1 MADRSRE
8 GRSSRGTTRA
18 SGRVVGLVLLLAVSS
33 LVLGVPAGAAQP
45 DPPVGCDPAYYDREV
60 GMFMAL
66 PGVSQRCAAY
76 GAAPEVEARWEVSF
90 FSLETGQV
98 LGEPVSG
105 TLLPGGQGFPQGQF
119 EFVVPDDLLWYE
131 GIVLQGPDDA
141 PSYRAEF
148 SGTTDWV
155 SDGEMSCQPA
165 GRSGPDGTYF
175 PRGPEPVA
183 RGGTLEC
190 IVWGLLDTHGYTWQV
205 VFETEGKERLAEI
218 DGRNGIRGGWSE
230 RGPVGRGM
238 GEMESIFSVTVPND
252 DRIVSYLAVAEQPRF
267 EARFEGTVVAAAAQ
281 PEPEPRPEPS
291 EPSPVVVQQPTR
303 IDTGGGGTAPSGP
316 DATALAAF
324 LGVGLGVSLLLRR
337 ARRTVP

>member
-33 LVLGVPAGAAQP
+33 LVLGVPAGAVQP

-105 TLLPGGQGFPQGQF
+105 TLLPGGQGFPQSQF

-141 PSYRAEF
+141 PSYKAEF

-155 SDGEMSCQPA
+155 SEGEMSCQPA

-175 PRGPEPVA
+175 PGGPDPVA

-190 IVWGLLDTHGYTWQV
+190 IVWGLLGSEGFDWQI
-205 VFETEGKERLAEI
+205 VFEAEGKERLETV
-218 DGRNGIRGGWSE
+218 GGTATRTWWSE
-230 RGPVGRGM
+230 RGPVGRGE
-238 GEMESIFSVTVPND
+238 GELEGTFTLTVPTD
-252 DRIVSYLAVAEQPRF
+252 ARIVSYLAVAEQDRF
-267 EARFEGTVVAAAAQ
+267 EARFEGTVVA
-281 PEPEPRPEPS
+281 PKPRPEPS

-316 DATALAAF
+316 DATSLAAF
-324 LGVGLGVSLLLRR
+324 LGVGLGVFLLLRR